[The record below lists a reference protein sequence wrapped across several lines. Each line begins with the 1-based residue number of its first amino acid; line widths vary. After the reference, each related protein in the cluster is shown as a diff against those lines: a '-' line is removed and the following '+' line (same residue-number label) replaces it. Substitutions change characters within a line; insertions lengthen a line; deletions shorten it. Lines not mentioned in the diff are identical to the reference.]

1 MNAHTPLTPDA
12 AQAVAHDVIQY
23 VTVRIGS
30 QLFGLPI
37 ALVHEVFVPEAITRV
52 PLAPSE
58 IAGVLNLRGRIVT
71 MVAMRRLLSLPDA
84 EGAPMAVG
92 IEHHGE
98 AFGLIIDDV
107 GEVLSLDAARREPNP
122 ANLDPRWA
130 QVAAGVH
137 RLSGDLMLILNVD
150 LVLARAGSAVA
161 RQDAGK
167 RAEL

>member
-12 AQAVAHDVIQY
+12 AQAGHDVVQY

-92 IEHHGE
+92 IEPHG
-98 AFGLIIDDV
+98 DDV
-107 GEVLSLDAARREPNP
+107 GEVLSLDAARREANP

-150 LVLARAGSAVA
+150 LVLERAGSAVA